1 MAQRRRWAGAVMR
14 GAFEAAGGA
23 PGRSGACPCAQF
35 HMLAPS
41 PVSRPPSQLLP
52 LWQGRTPDYRRYVS
66 SVLKTLQQVNFLEPP
81 APWRQFP
88 TKGQV
93 FEDKVEVGMETVT
106 FETGKLAQF
115 ASGAVVLGMG
125 DTRVLV
131 TAVADHSVDERRDF
145 LPLQVDYIERQYAQ
159 GKIPNTFMRREGAPK
174 ERELLCSRLIDRSIR
189 PLFIFLQK
197 EREACGF

>member
-1 MAQRRRWAGAVMR
+1 
-14 GAFEAAGGA
+14 
-23 PGRSGACPCAQF
+23 
-35 HMLAPS
+35 
-41 PVSRPPSQLLP
+41 
-52 LWQGRTPDYRRYVS
+52 
-66 SVLKTLQQVNFLEPP
+66 LKTLQQVNFLEPP

-93 FEDKVEVGMETVT
+93 FEEKVEVGMETVT

-174 ERELLCSRLIDRSIR
+174 QRELLCSRLIDRSIR